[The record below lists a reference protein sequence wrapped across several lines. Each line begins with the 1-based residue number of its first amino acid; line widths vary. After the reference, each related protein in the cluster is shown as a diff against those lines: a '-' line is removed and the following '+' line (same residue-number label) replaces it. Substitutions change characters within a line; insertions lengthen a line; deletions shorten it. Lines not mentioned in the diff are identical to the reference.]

1 MHNETYMNPYSLWME
16 GMDPLAVIRETP
28 LKLREAMASH
38 DAAGT
43 TDTPRAEGAWTARQI
58 LAHLADTEIVFAM
71 RLRQAVAEDDHV
83 IQPFDQ
89 DAWARGYAAGDV
101 ETALAVFAAVRTWNV
116 QFIAAQPEGL
126 FAKSLSH
133 PERGAMTFRT
143 LVETMAGHDRNHL
156 SQLAT

>member
-1 MHNETYMNPYSLWME
+1 MNPYSQWIE
-16 GMDPLAVIRETP
+16 GVDPLAVIRETP
-28 LKLREAMASH
+28 QKLREAMADH

-43 TDTPRAEGAWTARQI
+43 ADTPRAEGAWTARQI

-71 RLRQAVAEDDHV
+71 RLRQAVAEENHV

-89 DAWARGYAAGDV
+89 DAWARGYAAADV
-101 ETALAVFAAVRTWNV
+101 ETALAVFSAVRTWNV
-116 QFIAAQPEGL
+116 QFIAAQPEGM

>member
-1 MHNETYMNPYSLWME
+1 MNPYSVWME
-16 GMDPLAVIRETP
+16 GLDPLAVIRDTP
-28 LKLREAMASH
+28 QKLREAMASH
-38 DAAGT
+38 GAAGT
-43 TDTPRAEGAWTARQI
+43 VDTARAEGAWTARQI

-71 RLRQAVAEDDHV
+71 RLRQAVAQENHV

-89 DAWARGYAAGDV
+89 DAWARGYAAADS
-101 ETALAVFAAVRTWNV
+101 ETALAVFPAVRTWNL
-116 QFIAAQPEGL
+116 QFIAARPGGM

-133 PERGAMTFRT
+133 PERGAMTFRN